1 MSSIITYED
10 VIKSVKEHLP
20 SLPKILHEL
29 VSKLSDPDTNLDKV
43 EELVMIDKSI
53 TAQILKV
60 SNKLE
65 FLEHMSRV
73 LLRFMTPC
81 IKLVLKMQSE

>member
-1 MSSIITYED
+1 MSSKISYED
-10 VIKSVKEHLP
+10 VIKSVKENLP

-65 FLEHMSRV
+65 FLEPHEPRLMW
-73 LLRFMTPC
+73 L
-81 IKLVLKMQSE
+81 